1 MPAVSTELQNLTPVF
16 EMIEVIYLAK
26 ITIASILGGIVG
38 YSVRKT
44 HPNGIRIFGITAL
57 SACGFSEIAIHLY
70 YIYQVDYTFN
80 IIAGVVTGIGFLG
93 AGLIF
98 EDRHNAVRGI
108 SAAATLWA
116 AAVIGMAIG
125 INMYIIGFGMTV
137 IVFLSYLFSGAEH
150 KTPSST
156 IDTLTING
164 NGNSNGN
171 GNDHTQTFPHSVS
184 LNHTDNIK

>member
-1 MPAVSTELQNLTPVF
+1 MPAVSSELQNLTPVF
-16 EMIEVIYLAK
+16 DMIEVIYLFK
-26 ITIASILGGIVG
+26 IAVASILGGIIG
-38 YSVRKT
+38 FSVRKT

-98 EDRHNAVRGI
+98 QDRNNAVRGI

-137 IVFLSYLFSGAEH
+137 IVFLSYLFSGSEH
-150 KTPSST
+150 KTQTASIAA
-156 IDTLTING
+156 IDDNATA
-164 NGNSNGN
+164 
-171 GNDHTQTFPHSVS
+171 FPHSVP
-184 LNHTDNIK
+184 LDKIEKINKQPQ